1 MRRVAVID
9 IGTVTARLAVADV
22 EGARV
27 VRLAKNSTI
36 CNLGEGVAETGRLAQ
51 AAMERVFV
59 CVGAY
64 VESARAAG
72 AEVVACTL
80 TSAARDA
87 SNSPDLGQ
95 ALASLGLE
103 PLVIP
108 GEIEGA
114 LTFLG
119 VAQDFLGQRILVA
132 DNGGGS
138 TELACGTLDGSTL
151 DLTFVRSTNVGCRRL
166 TELFLS
172 RADPPSM
179 ADVAEAHAFAA
190 RLFSPVLSEGGLR
203 CGGKG
208 APATLV
214 VTGGTST
221 SLVAI
226 RDELVPY
233 DASRVHLATLSADD
247 VIGLEGRL
255 AALTEEGRRALP
267 GLQEKRAPVILGGTI
282 AVSELMTQTSFPSLI
297 VSESDLLFG
306 LSITAA
312 LTLQGQPSPVVWK
325 PVLRSL
331 T

>member
-138 TELACGTLDGSTL
+138 TELACGTLDGSML

-172 RADPPSM
+172 RTDPPST

-190 RLFSPVLSEGGLR
+190 RLFSPVVSEGGLH

-267 GLQEKRAPVILGGTI
+267 GLQEKRASVILGGTI
-282 AVSELMTQTSFPSLI
+282 AVSELMTQTGFPSLI

>member
-9 IGTVTARLAVADV
+9 IGTVTARLGRRRRRGRARRSSCEELHHLQSRRGCCRDRASRPGGD
-22 EGARV
+22 GACLRM
-27 VRLAKNSTI
+27 R
-36 CNLGEGVAETGRLAQ
+36 GRLCG
-51 AAMERVFV
+51 V
-59 CVGAY
+59 C
-64 VESARAAG
+64 RAAG

-138 TELACGTLDGSTL
+138 TELACGTLDGSML

-172 RADPPSM
+172 RTDPPST

-190 RLFSPVLSEGGLR
+190 RLFSSVVSRGRPALWRQGGSCHARGHGRYVDESRGHPRRAGTLR
-203 CGGKG
+203 CKPCSSG
-208 APATLV
+208 
-214 VTGGTST
+214 
-221 SLVAI
+221 
-226 RDELVPY
+226 
-233 DASRVHLATLSADD
+233 H
-247 VIGLEGRL
+247 
-255 AALTEEGRRALP
+255 ALCG
-267 GLQEKRAPVILGGTI
+267 
-282 AVSELMTQTSFPSLI
+282 
-297 VSESDLLFG
+297 
-306 LSITAA
+306 
-312 LTLQGQPSPVVWK
+312 
-325 PVLRSL
+325 
-331 T
+331 

>member
-27 VRLAKNSTI
+27 VRLAKNSTL

-138 TELACGTLDGSTL
+138 TELACGTLDGSML

-172 RADPPSM
+172 RTDPPST

-190 RLFSPVLSEGGLR
+190 RLFSPVVSEGGLH

-282 AVSELMTQTSFPSLI
+282 AVSELMTQTGFPSLI